1 MDNTRMLE
9 NVIEL
14 CRRQN
19 RFSRLLF
26 ASTSEVYAGT
36 LRYFGLEV
44 PTPEHSP
51 LAVEDLGSPRTSY
64 MLSKIVGEAMCR
76 NSQVPFT
83 IFRPHNIYGPRMG
96 MAHVIPEKLMQIWES
111 GANTEIE
118 VASPEHTRTFCF
130 IDDATEMLA
139 KIIENDK
146 TSGETINLGA
156 DRPEVTIN
164 DVVRL
169 CLKVTGKSLTLVP
182 SSDTPGSPRR
192 RAPEI
197 ATARRLLAFEPIITL
212 EEGLERT
219 WKWYRDEV
227 FRAGKIPEKLMARE
241 EIGLELVQLVRDM
254 FGTGGPVALHEP
266 QLGAEEEDIALA
278 VVRSGFVSTVGEY
291 VGEFEDALRSY
302 TGSGF
307 AVAMNSGTAALH
319 VALVVIG
326 VSRNDEVLTQPVTF
340 VATGNAIRYCGADP
354 VFIDIERET
363 LGMSPDRLTEFLEG
377 NTEMRRDGQC
387 WNSVTGRRIAAC
399 MPVNCL
405 GHPARVDQIR
415 QVCDLY
421 NIKVVEDAAES
432 LGSWVGSIHT
442 GLKSHI
448 GVLSFN
454 GNKLITTGGG
464 GALICNNEELALRA
478 KHLSTTAKRT
488 HEWDLF
494 HDEVGFNY
502 RLP

>member
-1 MDNTRMLE
+1 LDYVVHLAAIIGVQNVIERPYEVLVDNTRMLE

-19 RFSRLLF
+19 RLPRLLF

-130 IDDATEMLA
+130 IDDATEMLV

-227 FRAGKIPEKLMARE
+227 FRAGK
-241 EIGLELVQLVRDM
+241 
-254 FGTGGPVALHEP
+254 
-266 QLGAEEEDIALA
+266 
-278 VVRSGFVSTVGEY
+278 
-291 VGEFEDALRSY
+291 
-302 TGSGF
+302 
-307 AVAMNSGTAALH
+307 
-319 VALVVIG
+319 
-326 VSRNDEVLTQPVTF
+326 SRKN
-340 VATGNAIRYCGADP
+340 
-354 VFIDIERET
+354 
-363 LGMSPDRLTEFLEG
+363 
-377 NTEMRRDGQC
+377 
-387 WNSVTGRRIAAC
+387 
-399 MPVNCL
+399 
-405 GHPARVDQIR
+405 
-415 QVCDLY
+415 
-421 NIKVVEDAAES
+421 
-432 LGSWVGSIHT
+432 
-442 GLKSHI
+442 
-448 GVLSFN
+448 
-454 GNKLITTGGG
+454 
-464 GALICNNEELALRA
+464 
-478 KHLSTTAKRT
+478 
-488 HEWDLF
+488 
-494 HDEVGFNY
+494 
-502 RLP
+502 